1 MQKPEQI
8 NNTDRSM
15 NNVDVGAVK
24 TLDHINNDSVFT
36 NFSFC

>member
-8 NNTDRSM
+8 NNTDRSL
-15 NNVDVGAVK
+15 NNVDVRAVK
-24 TLDHINNDSVFT
+24 TLDDINNDSVFT